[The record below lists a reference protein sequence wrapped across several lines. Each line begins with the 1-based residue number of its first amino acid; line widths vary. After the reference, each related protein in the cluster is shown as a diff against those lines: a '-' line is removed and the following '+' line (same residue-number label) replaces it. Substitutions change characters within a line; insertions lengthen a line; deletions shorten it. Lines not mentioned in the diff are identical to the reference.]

1 MYIGEQIINP
11 TTDRLKLS
19 LQLGVEHV
27 VIDTRPN
34 LQLLNDAGGWDGDK
48 VAAQRRSIEALGLT
62 LEVLALDVGSILLD
76 SLYQPDKAKATA
88 ERLRNDIRAAAA
100 GGVTTLK
107 YNVQMVG
114 ITRTGFE
121 EGRGGVKCSAFRLQD
136 YSPHNDERFSYW
148 GVGHPGGGHGA
159 DIAVNAFGTP
169 GAAGQVLGTQAGQ
182 VSEQDGWNA
191 IESLVEAILPTA
203 EREGVRLACHPH
215 DPAYPPGGLNGIN
228 HVMGSLD
235 GMHRFIALA
244 PESPSH
250 GFNFCQGTIA
260 EMSDDP
266 TATVLEAI
274 HEFGSMDK
282 IFMVHFRNIKGG
294 YLNFCE
300 TFPDDGSV
308 DMPACIRAYRSVGYR
323 GILCPDHVPLSD
335 LDPARERFF
344 AFALG
349 YTKGL
354 IQATQPA
361 S

>member
-34 LQLLNDAGGWDGDK
+34 LQLLNDAGGWDGEK

-76 SLYQPDKAKATA
+76 SLYQPDKARATA

-121 EGRGGVKCSAFRLQD
+121 DGRGGVKCSAFRLQD

-182 VSEQDGWNA
+182 VSEQD
-191 IESLVEAILPTA
+191 
-203 EREGVRLACHPH
+203 
-215 DPAYPPGGLNGIN
+215 
-228 HVMGSLD
+228 
-235 GMHRFIALA
+235 
-244 PESPSH
+244 
-250 GFNFCQGTIA
+250 
-260 EMSDDP
+260 
-266 TATVLEAI
+266 
-274 HEFGSMDK
+274 
-282 IFMVHFRNIKGG
+282 
-294 YLNFCE
+294 
-300 TFPDDGSV
+300 
-308 DMPACIRAYRSVGYR
+308 
-323 GILCPDHVPLSD
+323 
-335 LDPARERFF
+335 
-344 AFALG
+344 
-349 YTKGL
+349 
-354 IQATQPA
+354 
-361 S
+361 

>member
-11 TTDRLKLS
+11 TPERLKLS
-19 LQLGVEHV
+19 VQLGVEHV

-34 LQLLNDAGGWDGDK
+34 LQLLNEDGGWDGDK
-48 VAAQRRSIEALGLT
+48 VARQRTSIENLGLT
-62 LEVLALDVGSILLD
+62 LDVLALDVGSILLD
-76 SLYQPDKAKATA
+76 SLFQPEKAEATA
-88 ERLRNDIRAAAA
+88 ERLRNDIRAAAE

-121 EGRGGVKCSAFRLQD
+121 SGRGGVQCSAFRLQD
-136 YSPHNDERFSYW
+136 YSPQRDERFSYW
-148 GVGHPGGGHGA
+148 GVGHPGGGQGA

-169 GAAGQVLGTQAGQ
+169 GAAGQILATQAGQ

-191 IESLVEAILPTA
+191 IEYLVEAIVPTA
-203 EREGVRLACHPH
+203 EREGLRLACHPH
-215 DPAYPPGGLNGIN
+215 DPAYPVGGLNGIH
-228 HVMGSLD
+228 HVMGSLE
-235 GMHRFIALA
+235 GIRRFINLA

-250 GFNFCQGTIA
+250 GLNFCQGTIA

-274 HEFGSMDK
+274 HEFGAKAK

-308 DMPACIRAYRSVGYR
+308 DMPACLRAYRSVGYQ

-349 YTKGL
+349 YTQGL
-354 IQATQPA
+354 LQATKPA